1 MMHLGIP
8 GWHRVFTD
16 LGLDPITLQWFRY
29 LSPERL
35 KIDFNKIQPE
45 VKIKKKKKSKKN
57 NRKDLE
63 VNNSHLFYKDFEEDQ
78 LKTNIFEVRD
88 CGI

>member
-16 LGLDPITLQWFRY
+16 LGLDPVTLQWFRY

-45 VKIKKKKKSKKN
+45 VKINKKKKKSKKN
-57 NRKDLE
+57 SKKDLE
-63 VNNSHLFYKDFEEDQ
+63 VNNSHLF
-78 LKTNIFEVRD
+78 
-88 CGI
+88 